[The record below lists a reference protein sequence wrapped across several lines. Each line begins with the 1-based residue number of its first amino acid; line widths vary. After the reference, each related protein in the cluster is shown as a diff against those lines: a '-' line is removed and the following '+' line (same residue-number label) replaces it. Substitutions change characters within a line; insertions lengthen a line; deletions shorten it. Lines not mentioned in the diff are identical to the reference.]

1 MSKAAAKE
9 FGISHEDFQKF
20 LLVADEPLKRD
31 TIAPAIKITDHAKH
45 VILVVSVF
53 LFAIAFFTCIAT
65 LAVWAIARR
74 RRKRAGYKELEK
86 TTEKAELACNEETL
100 SESIKSTP
108 SLPQIFDKPKVA
120 PVEFSTRESSGE
132 EELRKLRV
140 EKLDV
145 TASFYTNRKQLQ
157 ITVRRVNLN
166 SVDDT
171 LSQNAFIYLIVSL
184 LPDRSSY
191 YESELRPVAEENYFE
206 EASEFELTL
215 EDIPTRTLKVSV
227 FASDRFSQHRL
238 VNEFTYKMEYEIDP
252 DDTILL
258 PVLAISLTEVSRS
271 DDNEVPEKIV
281 KEGEVLFSLCY
292 MPTSG
297 RLTFVALK
305 GRNICDKEQSPIA
318 TYLRVSLMVS
328 GKTMKTVQ
336 TTSVRK
342 SSSPVYNEAFV
353 FHTPLERI
361 KDTDVIV
368 SVMASE
374 DINNTQPK
382 MLGKLIVGPESG
394 SNLGR
399 KHWEAMLTTPRRP
412 VAQWHSISEFL

>member
-1 MSKAAAKE
+1 MSLDAARE
-9 FGISHEDFQKF
+9 FDVSLHSFHE
-20 LLVADEPLKRD
+20 LLAADTTSPPQ
-31 TIAPAIKITDHAKH
+31 IAPAIQITDHAKH
-45 VILVVSVF
+45 IILVVSVF

-65 LAVWAIARR
+65 LIVWAIARR
-74 RRKRAGYKELEK
+74 RRKNAGYQELE
-86 TTEKAELACNEETL
+86 TEKAELACNTL
-100 SESIKSTP
+100 NDSIKSTP

-120 PVEFSTRESSGE
+120 PVEYASKESFAE

-140 EKLDV
+140 ETIDV
-145 TASFYTNRKQLQ
+145 TANFYTNRNLLQ
-157 ITVRRVNLN
+157 VNVRHVNLN
-166 SVDDT
+166 NVEDSLT
-171 LSQNAFIYLIVSL
+171 QNAFIYLIVSL
-184 LPDRSSY
+184 IPDKAY
-191 YESELRPVAEENYFE
+191 YESELRPVAESNYFE
-206 EASEFELTL
+206 EASEFEVTL
-215 EDIPTRTLKVSV
+215 DDLPSKTLKISV
-227 FASDRFSQHRL
+227 YASDRFSQHRL
-238 VNEFTYKMEYEIDP
+238 VNEFTYDMAAEIDVEAETQAP
-252 DDTILL
+252 IL
-258 PVLAISLTEVSRS
+258 PVALVEASRS
-271 DDNEVPEKIV
+271 EDNELPEKIV

-361 KDTDVIV
+361 KDTDVVV
-368 SVMASE
+368 SVMASD
-374 DINNTQPK
+374 DIDSSQPK

-394 SNLGR
+394 NNLGR

-412 VAQWHSISEFL
+412 VAQWHGISEFF

>member
-1 MSKAAAKE
+1 MSLDAARE
-9 FGISHEDFQKF
+9 FDISLTSLHAF
-20 LLVADEPLKRD
+20 LADPSPQTND
-31 TIAPAIKITDHAKH
+31 IAPAIKISDHAKH

-53 LFAIAFFTCIAT
+53 LFGIAFLTCIAT
-65 LAVWAIARR
+65 LIVWAIARR
-74 RRKRAGYKELEK
+74 RRAKSGYTELE
-86 TTEKAELACNEETL
+86 TEKPDLACNDATL
-100 SESIKSTP
+100 NDSIKSTP
-108 SLPQIFDKPKVA
+108 SLPQVFDKPKVA
-120 PVEFSTRESSGE
+120 PVEFASKETFAE

-140 EKLDV
+140 EKVDV
-145 TASFYTNRKQLQ
+145 TASFYTNRNLLQ
-157 ITVRRVNLN
+157 VNVRRVNLN
-166 SVDDT
+166 NVEESLT
-171 LSQNAFIYLIVSL
+171 QNAFIYLIVSL
-184 LPDRSSY
+184 LPDKSSY

-215 EDIPTRTLKVSV
+215 DGVSETTLKVAV

-238 VNEFTYKMEYEIDP
+238 VNEFTYIMAAEIDTEAETQAP
-252 DDTILL
+252 ILPIEL
-258 PVLAISLTEVSRS
+258 SEATRS
-271 DDNEVPEKIV
+271 EDNEVPEKYER
-281 KEGEVLFSLCY
+281 EGEVLFSLCY

-318 TYLRVSLMVS
+318 TYLRVSLMVN

-342 SSSPVYNEAFV
+342 SSAPVYNEAFV

-361 KDTDVIV
+361 KDTDLVV
-368 SVMASE
+368 SVMASD
-374 DINNTQPK
+374 DINSTQPK

-394 SNLGR
+394 NNLGR

-412 VAQWHSISEFL
+412 VAQWHGISEFF